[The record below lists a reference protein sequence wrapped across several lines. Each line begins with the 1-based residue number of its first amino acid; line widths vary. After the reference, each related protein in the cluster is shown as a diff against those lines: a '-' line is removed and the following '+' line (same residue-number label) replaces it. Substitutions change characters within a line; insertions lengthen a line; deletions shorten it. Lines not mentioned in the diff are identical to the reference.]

1 MSFKVQ
7 VGPAQIAIHQGQTVL
22 LTETD
27 GRVNWPSKCG
37 LYFRDTRMISAWAI
51 YANGELWDLLSGGA
65 VAPQAARIFLTNR
78 AFETE
83 DGPVAARTLGLVRAV
98 KSMAGCTKT
107 SRSPTTAKSQFVST
121 WRSRCAPIS
130 PTFSR

>member
-51 YANGELWDLLSGGA
+51 YANG
-65 VAPQAARIFLTNR
+65 
-78 AFETE
+78 
-83 DGPVAARTLGLVRAV
+83 
-98 KSMAGCTKT
+98 
-107 SRSPTTAKSQFVST
+107 
-121 WRSRCAPIS
+121 
-130 PTFSR
+130 